1 MNVVGANTEQLQYNV
16 LFIIAVLQYSLV
28 QI

>member
-1 MNVVGANTEQLQYNV
+1 MNVVGANTEQLQNKV

-28 QI
+28 HI